1 MDLPLYMMVI
11 LMLIIGVA
19 AYCCYKF
26 KVGLEGFILFAFLI
40 LLQPSKLLRMNVFGF
55 EMGSYL
61 LLMIAI
67 MIFFGYKLYKSKN
80 PKDILPMY
88 NDKIF
93 YSITIYVIILT
104 LSFLWSSDFKSS
116 LFIYSTIL
124 FRFIMV
130 IILVHLITK
139 LNNNGLRIFVY
150 GLAVY
155 SIYTSINI
163 FVEIENSLGLIN
175 ALALLGSKDFWLHS
189 GGSET
194 WKINEAYSTLFGGK
208 QIIFNHF
215 LFIIIGITYL
225 VEDKI
230 NKYRKL
236 IFFSLGLSILVVLL
250 SSTRGAYLALII
262 GYVFYLLMNYLRNT
276 ISTIKLRKYLLL
288 VFISISFLTVLT
300 CSLMFKNEEN
310 NYLNGRQYIWSYGIE
325 EISSNPFTLLFGKG
339 VGASRHFLPSIEQ
352 IDGQE
357 KNNFHNILIESAFE
371 TGLVGMIVL
380 LGIIYY
386 TTIHLITK
394 YYSINKQFLLLIAGS
409 GSVWVYLLL
418 NSQLND
424 YMIWLYLS
432 YLIAYYKINFEGNGG
447 NEKNQLN

>member
-1 MDLPLYMMVI
+1 MDLPLYMMMI
-11 LMLIIGVA
+11 LMIIIGVA

-26 KVGLEGFILFAFLI
+26 KVGLEGFILFVFLI
-40 LLQPSKLLRMNVFGF
+40 LLQPSKLLRLNFLGF

-61 LLMIAI
+61 LLMLAI
-67 MIFFGYKLYKSKN
+67 MIFFGYRLYKNKN
-80 PKDILPMY
+80 PKDILLLY

-93 YSITIYVIILT
+93 YSITIYITILT

-116 LFIYSTIL
+116 LFIYGTIM
-124 FRFIMV
+124 FRFIML
-130 IILVHLITK
+130 IILVNLITK
-139 LNNNGLRIFVY
+139 LNNNGLRIFIY
-150 GLAVY
+150 SLAVY

-163 FVEIENSLGLIN
+163 FVELENSLGLIN
-175 ALALLGSKDFWLHS
+175 ALTLLGSKDFWLHS

-194 WKINEAYSTLFGGK
+194 WKINEAYSSLYGGK

-215 LFIIIGITYL
+215 LFIIVGLCYL
-225 VEDKI
+225 VDDKT

-236 IFFSLGLSILVVLL
+236 IIFSLGLSILVVLL

-262 GYVFYLLMNYLRNT
+262 GLVFYLLMKYLRKT
-276 ISTIKLRKYLLL
+276 ISITKLRKYLLL
-288 VFISISFLTVLT
+288 IFISISFLAVLT
-300 CSLMFKNEEN
+300 FSLMFKNEEN

-371 TGLVGMIVL
+371 VGLVGMIL
-380 LGIIYY
+380 LLVIIYY
-386 TTIHLITK
+386 TTIHLIIK
-394 YYSINKQFLLLIAGS
+394 YHSVNKQFLILIAGS
-409 GSVWVYLLL
+409 ASVWVYLLL

-432 YLIAYYKINFEGNGG
+432 YLIAYYKINFEGNGDNG
-447 NEKNQLN
+447 ENQLN